1 MKINVH
7 PRHTK
12 KEGEKQGLKD
22 SKAKTGNMRTFWE
35 GVNLKRIRTISY
47 ILLESFRLPHCSEAP
62 FILNT
67 SGSWN
72 NYVSESLGV
81 PIFT

>member
-22 SKAKTGNMRTFWE
+22 SKAKIGNMRTFWE
-35 GVNLKRIRTISY
+35 GVNLKR
-47 ILLESFRLPHCSEAP
+47 
-62 FILNT
+62 
-67 SGSWN
+67 G
-72 NYVSESLGV
+72 LGQYH
-81 PIFT
+81 TYC